1 MLIFFNKYLNLNLN
15 VISYLPYRAI
25 FSLFTSFFINLY
37 IGPYFIYHLKKLQK
51 YQIIRKNGP
60 KTHYSKNNTPTM
72 GGIFIIFSIFF
83 STILYCNLSNIYIWY
98 VTSILIGYGVIG
110 LIDDYKKIK
119 YKNTQGLQLR
129 YKYFWLSIF
138 ALGFICIINFYNKDI
153 ISTELIIPFYIKNSF
168 EINYLYIFLSYFII
182 VGTSNAVNLTD
193 GLDGLAIMPVIFLT
207 CGFTLIA
214 LFSENINNSN
224 FLHVRYVKNS
234 GELAILCMA
243 IIGSG
248 LGFLWFN
255 SYPAK
260 VFMGDVGSLS
270 LGGSLGTI
278 AILLHQELLLIIM
291 GGVFVCETISVI
303 LQIISFKIRKKRIFK
318 MAPIHHH
325 YEIKGILE
333 PLIIIRFWIV
343 SLILLLIGLISL
355 KVC

>member
-1 MLIFFNKYLNLNLN
+1 MLVLFNEYLNFNLN
-15 VISYLPYRAI
+15 IFSYIPYRAI
-25 FSLFTSFFINLY
+25 FSLLTSFFINLY
-37 IGPYFIYHLKKLQK
+37 LGPYFIYYFKKLQK
-51 YQIIRKNGP
+51 YQIIRENGP
-60 KTHYSKNNTPTM
+60 KTHYSKNKIPTM
-72 GGIFIIFSIFF
+72 GGILVISSILF

-98 VTSILIGYGVIG
+98 VIVMLIGYGVIG

-119 YKNTQGLQLR
+119 YKNSQGLTLKW
-129 YKYFWLSIF
+129 KYFFLSVF
-138 ALGFICIINFYNKDI
+138 ALVFIYIMNANNQSIIY
-153 ISTELIIPFYIKNSF
+153 TQLMIPFYIKNSF
-168 EINYLYIFLSYFII
+168 EIHYLYIFLCYFII
-182 VGTSNAVNLTD
+182 VGTSNAVNITD
-193 GLDGLAIMPVIFLT
+193 GLDGLAIMPVIFLA
-207 CGFTLIA
+207 CGFALIS

-224 FLHVRYVKNS
+224 CLHIHYVKNS
-234 GELAILCMA
+234 GELAVLCMA

-260 VFMGDVGSLS
+260 IFMGDVGSLS

-291 GGVFVCETISVI
+291 GGIFVFETISVI
-303 LQIISFKIRKKRIFK
+303 IQIISFKIRKKRIFK

-325 YEIKGILE
+325 YEVKGILE
-333 PLIIIRFWIV
+333 SLIVVRFWIV

>member
-1 MLIFFNKYLNLNLN
+1 MLIFCNKYFNCNLNT
-15 VISYLPYRAI
+15 ISYIPYRAI
-25 FSLFTSFFINLY
+25 LSLLTSFFINLY
-37 IGPYFIYHLKKLQK
+37 IGPYFIYYLKKLQK

-60 KTHYSKNNTPTM
+60 RTHHLKNNIPTM
-72 GGIFIIFSIFF
+72 GGIFIIFSIFV

-98 VTSILIGYGVIG
+98 VISVLIGYGGIG
-110 LIDDYKKIK
+110 IIDDYKKIK
-119 YKNTQGLQLR
+119 YKNSKGLTLKW
-129 YKYFWLSIF
+129 KYFWLSILAF
-138 ALGFICIINFYNKDI
+138 GLIYLINIYNKNI

-168 EINYLYIFLSYFII
+168 EINYLYIFLAYFVI

-193 GLDGLAIMPVIFLT
+193 GLDGLSIMPVIFLT
-207 CGFTLIA
+207 IGFTLIS
-214 LFSENINNSN
+214 LFSGNINSSN
-224 FLHVRYVKNS
+224 FLHVHYVENS

-270 LGGSLGTI
+270 LGGALGTI

-291 GGVFVCETISVI
+291 GGIFVFETISVI
-303 LQIISFKIRKKRIFK
+303 LQIISFKIRKKRILK

-325 YEIKGILE
+325 YELKGILE
-333 PLIIIRFWIV
+333 PLIVIRFWIV

-355 KVC
+355 QVC

>member
-1 MLIFFNKYLNLNLN
+1 MLMFLNKYLNVNLN
-15 VISYLPYRAI
+15 IISYIPYRAI
-25 FSLFTSFFINLY
+25 FSLLTSFFINLY
-37 IGPYFIYHLKKLQK
+37 IGPYFINYFEKLQQ

-60 KTHYSKNNTPTM
+60 KTHLLKNNTPTM

-83 STILYCNLSNIYIWY
+83 SIILYCNLSCIYIWY

-119 YKNTQGLQLR
+119 HKNTKGLKLKW
-129 YKYFWLSIF
+129 KYFWLSII
-138 ALGFICIINFYNKDI
+138 ALGFIYILNTNNKEI

-168 EINYLYIFLSYFII
+168 EIHYLYIFLSYFVL

-193 GLDGLAIMPVIFLT
+193 GLDGLAIMPIIFLT
-207 CGFTLIA
+207 CGFTLIS
-214 LFSENINNSN
+214 LFSENINSSN
-224 FLHVRYVKNS
+224 DLHIDYIKNS
-234 GELAILCMA
+234 GELSVLCMA

-291 GGVFVCETISVI
+291 GGIFVFETISVI
-303 LQIISFKIRKKRIFK
+303 LQIISFKIRKIRIFK

-325 YEIKGILE
+325 YEMKGILE
-333 PLIIIRFWIV
+333 PLIIVRFWIV